1 MDGNDTVSPERYA
14 SGAGVN
20 QLGAR
25 AHNERLLLSLVQR
38 NGALPGAEIAK
49 LTGLSAQTVSN
60 ILRKLEADGL
70 LLRGEPQRRGV
81 GKPSIPM
88 GLDPDGA
95 LSFGMKLGRRT
106 ADLAVVD
113 LTGRVLGQR
122 LVTYPYPMPDAVFQF
137 LKDGMAAL
145 SETLTPRQRANIVG
159 LGIAAPSEMW
169 NWIDA
174 LGAPQDF
181 SVWQDI
187 DIAAEVA
194 RFSDLP
200 IFIDNDAT
208 AACRA
213 EHHFGRGRAF
223 PDYAYFFIGS
233 FVGGGVVMTG
243 AVVDGVQGNA
253 GAFGSIQVPGRNG
266 GYVQLIEEASLYL
279 LQESLEQIGIDGLE
293 MWRMPQDWSGFGVEV
308 ERWIERAAQALAHA
322 SRAACAVIDFP
333 TILIDGAFPPVV
345 RDRLVMRTQ
354 ALLGEQDTR
363 GLIAPRIEAAA
374 IGGNARVIGAAS
386 APLFSRYFLT

>member
-1 MDGNDTVSPERYA
+1 MQPERYA

-25 AHNERLLLSLVQR
+25 AHNERLILSLVQR

-70 LLRGEPQRRGV
+70 LSRGAPQRRGV

-88 GLDPDGA
+88 GIDPDGA

-106 ADLAVVD
+106 ADLAVLD
-113 LTGRVLGQR
+113 LTGKVLGQR
-122 LVTYPYPMPDAVFQF
+122 LVTYPYPMPDAVFGF
-137 LKDGMAAL
+137 LRDGMEELARDL
-145 SETLTPRQRANIVG
+145 SDRQRGNIVG
-159 LGIAAPSEMW
+159 IGIAAPSEMW

-174 LGAPQDF
+174 LGAPRDF
-181 SVWQDI
+181 TVWRDI
-187 DIAAEVA
+187 DIAEEVA

-213 EHHFGRGRAF
+213 EHHFGRGRAVE
-223 PDYAYFFIGS
+223 DYAYFFIGS
-233 FVGGGVVMTG
+233 FVGGGVVMNG
-243 AVVDGVQGNA
+243 AVIDGVQGNA
-253 GAFGSIQVPGRNG
+253 GAFGSIHVPGRDGAN
-266 GYVQLIEEASLYL
+266 VQLIEEASLYL

-308 ERWIERAAQALAHA
+308 ERWIERTARGLAHA
-322 SRAACAVIDFP
+322 SRSICAVIDFP
-333 TILIDGAFPPVV
+333 TVLIDGAFPDEV
-345 RDRLVMRTQ
+345 RDRLVYRTR
-354 ALLGEQDTR
+354 ALLAEQDTR
-363 GLIAPRIEAAA
+363 GLMPPRIEPAS

-386 APLFSRYFLT
+386 APLFSRYFLA